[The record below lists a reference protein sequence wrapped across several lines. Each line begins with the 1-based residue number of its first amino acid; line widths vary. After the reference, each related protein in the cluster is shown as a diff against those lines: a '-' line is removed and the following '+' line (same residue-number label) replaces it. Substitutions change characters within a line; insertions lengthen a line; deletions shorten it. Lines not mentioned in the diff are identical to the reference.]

1 MLRRATVASLLRD
14 RYTFYQKRYIYLG
27 EALNHDN
34 RLNHAV
40 AKASIIQRNFKR
52 KVLSDTRIVRERAAM
67 KAVDLMYQTML
78 AELDQRSLDAAWTAD
93 FPSEGRFTPVTV
105 KGRRYW
111 YFDLSDG
118 QGGRIRRYVGPADD
132 PEIAGR
138 VQIFRR
144 EKDDLRA
151 RRRLVSSLTREGG
164 LAAPDRMSGDVVE
177 ALAAGGLFR
186 LRGVLI
192 GTVAF
197 QTYAGVLGVR
207 LPMAALLTGDADLA
221 QDYAISAEVEDSLP
235 PILDLLRHVDPTFRP
250 VPHRSGAAASSAF
263 MTDSGYRVEFLT
275 SNRGSDDFTDQPAK
289 MPALG
294 GASADPLRFLDFLIR
309 DPVRTVLLH
318 KSGVSVTVPDPSR
331 YAVHKLIVAA
341 RRQADGQ
348 GVSKRDKDV
357 RQAALLFEALLLTR
371 RASELALV
379 YNEAWERGPAWQE
392 GIRAGAGMLADEGKD
407 LLRGCLTAGAIQN
420 QEDMTLPF

>member
-1 MLRRATVASLLRD
+1 
-14 RYTFYQKRYIYLG
+14 
-27 EALNHDN
+27 
-34 RLNHAV
+34 
-40 AKASIIQRNFKR
+40 
-52 KVLSDTRIVRERAAM
+52 M
-67 KAVDLMYQTML
+67 KLVDLMYQTML

-93 FPSEGRFTPVTV
+93 FPPEGRFTPVTV

-111 YFDLSDG
+111 YFDLPDG
-118 QGGRIRRYVGPADD
+118 QGGRTRRYVGPDDD
-132 PEIAGR
+132 PDIAKR
-138 VQIFRR
+138 VQLFRR

-164 LAAPDRMSGDVVE
+164 LIVPDKMSGDVVE

-197 QTYAGVLGVR
+197 QTYAGILGVR

-221 QDYAISAEVEDSLP
+221 QDYAISSEIEDSLP
-235 PILDLLRHVDPTFRP
+235 PILTLLRDVDPTFRP

-263 MTDSGYRVEFLT
+263 VTDRGYRVEFLT
-275 SNRGSDDFTDQPAK
+275 SNRGSDDYTYQPAK

-331 YAVHKLIVAA
+331 YAVHKLIVAS

-348 GVSKRDKDV
+348 GVAKRDKDI
-357 RQAALLFEALLLTR
+357 RQAALLYEALLLTR
-371 RASELALV
+371 RASDLALV
-379 YNEAWERGPAWQE
+379 YNEAWERGPAWQD
-392 GIRAGAGMLADEGKD
+392 GIRAGAGMLSESDRH
-407 LLRGCLTAGAIQN
+407 LLRDCLTAGAIQSR
-420 QEDMTLPF
+420 EDITMPF